1 MKHFI
6 AAAIFAASLLAQ
18 QRPAGPGPQPGA
30 QPGLQQMPRVEEIK
44 AFLGLSDA
52 QIQKLRALEPQKR
65 QQLQAIF
72 REIGE
77 KQKALHDQME
87 SGSANA
93 TAAGTLL
100 LEIENLHKKAHQLDV
115 SLHDQAVKA
124 LDAGQAEKLK
134 KLEEVS
140 KFMQML
146 EEARRLGPMVGE
158 AAGLQL
164 VSAPPMMPAG
174 PGPGQMGP
182 RQGVMPQRMPGV
194 NPRMGPAQGPM
205 PPAGTPGPGPGG
217 PPADEQ

>member
-1 MKHFI
+1 M
-6 AAAIFAASLLAQ
+6 Q
-18 QRPAGPGPQPGA
+18 PGP
-30 QPGLQQMPRVEEIK
+30 QQMPRIEEVK
-44 AFLGLSDA
+44 AYLGLSDA

-72 REIGE
+72 KEIGE
-77 KQKALHDQME
+77 KEKALHEQME

-146 EEARRLGPMVGE
+146 DESRRLGPMVGE

-174 PGPGQMGP
+174 PVPGQMGP
-182 RQGVMPQRMPGV
+182 RQGMMPQMGPGM
-194 NPRMGPAQGPM
+194 NRRMGPAQGPM
-205 PPAGTPGPGPGG
+205 PPAGSPRPGLGQGPGPGG
-217 PPADEQ
+217 PPANEQ